1 MQENLAAEGKLN
13 SLVNRFDEGGPANF
27 TVPI

>member
-13 SLVNRFDEGGPANF
+13 SLAKRFDEGGPANF